1 MEKLKDILYD
11 LSDVIISLI
20 IIAVI
25 FGVVSWKLNDTLPLK
40 STLFSGEQS
49 ETSAVVDTSQTTTEV
64 TVNITMTESADTP
77 QEQTQTTE
85 VIETTTALATQSDVV
100 NKTIT
105 IQSGSSGNAIAKQLQ
120 RAGIIEDA
128 NAFLKVV
135 AKLGVGSSLQI
146 GTFKLSSDMTYEEI
160 ALTLAGRR

>member
-25 FGVVSWKLNDTLPLK
+25 FGVVSWKLNDTLPIK
-40 STLFSGEQS
+40 STLFSSDQS
-49 ETSAVVDTSQTTTEV
+49 ETSVVASQTTPEV

-77 QEQTQTTE
+77 QGKSQTTE
-85 VIETTTALATQSDVV
+85 IIETTVAQSTTSDIV
-100 NKTIT
+100 KKKIT
-105 IQSGSSGNAIAKQLQ
+105 IKSGSSGNVIAKQLKQ
-120 RAGIIEDA
+120 AGIIEDA

-135 AKLGVGSSLQI
+135 AKLGVGNRLQI
-146 GTFKLSSDMTYEEI
+146 GTFSLSSDMSYEEI
-160 ALTLAGRR
+160 ALILAGRR